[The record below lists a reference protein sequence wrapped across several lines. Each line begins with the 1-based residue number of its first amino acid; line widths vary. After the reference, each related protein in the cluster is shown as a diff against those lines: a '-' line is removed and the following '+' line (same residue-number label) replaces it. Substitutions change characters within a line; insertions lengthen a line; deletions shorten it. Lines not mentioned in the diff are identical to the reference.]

1 MRTFD
6 VSRWHKD
13 CAGKIFLGTGDGVY
27 VVCPL
32 HGIASHIADIGVRIS
47 AASSYELQA
56 EAWKVIA
63 QPSDGVPG
71 GRELAKAG
79 NVGMFTK

>member
-6 VSRWHKD
+6 VSRWHSA
-13 CAGKIFLGTGDGVY
+13 CTGKYVIGTGDGPFI
-27 VVCPL
+27 VCPVHFL
-32 HGIASHIADIGVRIS
+32 VAHVGDIGVRIS
-47 AASSYELQA
+47 PASSYNLDP
-56 EAWKVIA
+56 EAQIVIA

-71 GRELAKAG
+71 GRELAKTG